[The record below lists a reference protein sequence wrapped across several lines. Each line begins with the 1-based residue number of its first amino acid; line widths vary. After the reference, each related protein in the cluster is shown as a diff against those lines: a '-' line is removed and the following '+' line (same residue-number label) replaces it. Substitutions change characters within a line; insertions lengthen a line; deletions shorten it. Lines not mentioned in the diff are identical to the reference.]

1 MNTLAGCKENILWDH
16 LPPKLT
22 GKNLVLYIYL
32 FKYLNVD
39 MTLCA
44 CLYSDDEVIGPY

>member
-1 MNTLAGCKENILWDH
+1 MNTLAVYKETILWDH

-22 GKNLVLYIYL
+22 GKNLVLHIYL

-39 MTLCA
+39 MCA